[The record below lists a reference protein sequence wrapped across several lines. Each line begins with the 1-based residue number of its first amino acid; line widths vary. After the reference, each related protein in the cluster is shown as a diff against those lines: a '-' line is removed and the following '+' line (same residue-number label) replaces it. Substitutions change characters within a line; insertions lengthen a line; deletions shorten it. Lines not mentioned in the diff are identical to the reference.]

1 MTLNMG
7 PMDRLIRLLLAVLVA
22 ILLLAGVLK
31 GTLAIVLGIAA
42 LVFLVTSVIGFCPLY
57 VPLKLSTRKKTGD

>member
-22 ILLLAGVLK
+22 FLLLAGILK
-31 GTLAIVLGIAA
+31 GTLAIVLGILA

-57 VPLKLSTRKKTGD
+57 VPLKFSTRKNNQG

>member
-31 GTLAIVLGIAA
+31 GTLAIVLGLLA

-57 VPLKLSTRKKTGD
+57 VPLKISTREKNED

>member
-22 ILLLAGVLK
+22 LLLLAGVLE
-31 GTLAIVLGIAA
+31 GTLAIVLGILA

-57 VPLKLSTRKKTGD
+57 VPLKISTRKQ

>member
-31 GTLAIVLGIAA
+31 GTLAIVLGLLA

-57 VPLKLSTRKKTGD
+57 VPLKISTRKQ

>member
-7 PMDRLIRLLLAVLVA
+7 PMDRLIRLLLAVCVA

-31 GTLAIVLGIAA
+31 GTLALVLGLLA
-42 LVFLVTSVIGFCPLY
+42 LVFLVTSVVGFCPLY
-57 VPLKLSTRKKTGD
+57 VPLKISTRKTISE